1 MSAWGGELIS
11 CGVSRL
17 KEAQGLRGSEVA
29 LIPSLSLCASEPLSL
44 RVVPRRQRKQILRA
58 ELVLAA
64 AELAGDL
71 GAAFGDH
78 FFELAA
84 VEEGEGG
91 QGAFEEM
98 I

>member
-1 MSAWGGELIS
+1 LRG
-11 CGVSRL
+11 SRL
-17 KEAQGLRGSEVA
+17 KE
-29 LIPSLSLCASEPLSL
+29 SL
-44 RVVPRRQRKQILRA
+44 RLVPRRQREQILRA

-84 VEEGEGG
+84 VEEGEGR
-91 QGAFEEM
+91 QGASRVQEQA
-98 I
+98 